1 MILRCTFF
9 SHSNISEIRMCPF
22 FLPRGTHQ
30 TDASYNW
37 WFDEQMYLKSRLL
50 SAAPIWHKSRR
61 GGFLC
66 CHNRGECPLGDEE
79 PREGRG
85 WATPVSH
92 LFLPGFITEQLWVTH
107 TSSDCGLQEAGMSSL
122 NLAKRLILAPFSSCS
137 FPGFIHS
144 VSTEARCVTFESP
157 EFSTMPECSWC
168 STHGFL
174 FIFFKIYVNIAPP
187 LFGCEPVWP
196 TVSEE
201 TSDWLPSPAGVGA
214 GDWLTTLT
222 GSLIWMPGTRSWC
235 GLHGNTERSA

>member
-66 CHNRGECPLGDEE
+66 CHNRGGCPLGDEE

-92 LFLPGFITEQLWVTH
+92 LILPGFITEQLWVTH
-107 TSSDCGLQEAGMSSL
+107 TSSDCGLQEAGTSSL

-174 FIFFKIYVNIAPP
+174 FLFFK
-187 LFGCEPVWP
+187 FMS
-196 TVSEE
+196 T
-201 TSDWLPSPAGVGA
+201 
-214 GDWLTTLT
+214 
-222 GSLIWMPGTRSWC
+222 
-235 GLHGNTERSA
+235 